1 MSKAIE
7 GQIERDSRI
16 LDLLVTMHNVYAFVD
31 TLQNMADLTPPL
43 ENNIDLALKQTIE
56 CALFIREY
64 FGIGFAGQDL
74 VFLLAPSANK
84 HHPIRQ
90 GTQAEFGCVRAEED

>member
-1 MSKAIE
+1 MSKAME

-16 LDLLVTMHNVYAFVD
+16 LDLLATMNNVYAFVD
-31 TLQNMADLTPPL
+31 TIRNMADLTSPL

-64 FGIGFAGQDL
+64 FGVGFSG
-74 VFLLAPSANK
+74 
-84 HHPIRQ
+84 
-90 GTQAEFGCVRAEED
+90 

>member
-1 MSKAIE
+1 MSVTWNVVSSVLKVSNVSRLRVTVYTGSSMPKAME

-16 LDLLVTMHNVYAFVD
+16 LDLLVTMNNVYAFVD
-31 TLQNMADLTPPL
+31 TIRNMADLTSPL

-64 FGIGFAGQDL
+64 FGVGFSG
-74 VFLLAPSANK
+74 
-84 HHPIRQ
+84 
-90 GTQAEFGCVRAEED
+90 

>member
-1 MSKAIE
+1 MPKAME

-16 LDLLVTMHNVYAFVD
+16 LDLLVTMNNVYAFVD
-31 TLQNMADLTPPL
+31 TIRNMADLTSPL

-64 FGIGFAGQDL
+64 FGVGFSG
-74 VFLLAPSANK
+74 
-84 HHPIRQ
+84 
-90 GTQAEFGCVRAEED
+90 